1 MGAGLGANALLE
13 AYGNVTERHGFTG
26 FRPRPEIA
34 AFRYNPVI
42 PEFSVVS
49 YVQLT
54 KRPVVGCGYLVGVHA
69 CDDLGGAEGEVSV
82 SIVCS
87 GPVVCLHV

>member
-42 PEFSVVS
+42 PEFSVVP
-49 YVQLT
+49 YDQL
-54 KRPVVGCGYLVGVHA
+54 PEPAAVGRGHLIP
-69 CDDLGGAEGEVSV
+69 DDL
-82 SIVCS
+82 
-87 GPVVCLHV
+87 L